1 LFIPWKIAK
10 GSQRFA
16 NTIDS
21 ELNMSQRYFTLQ
33 EANETL
39 NLIRPL
45 MDEVQAIRLKI
56 LKNQPEAWPAIEKSA
71 GNGGNRALSN
81 MVQDFE
87 KFDAL
92 IHRIQDM
99 DVLIKDINLGL
110 LDFPAL
116 KDDREVYLCWQY
128 GEGEIAFWHEIEA
141 GYAGRQ
147 PIDNF

>member
-1 LFIPWKIAK
+1 MA
-10 GSQRFA
+10 
-16 NTIDS
+16 
-21 ELNMSQRYFTLQ
+21 QRYFTLQ

-39 NLIRPL
+39 TLIRPW

-71 GNGGNRALSN
+71 GNGGNRALSK

-92 IHRIQDM
+92 IHRIQAT

-116 KDDREVYLCWQY
+116 KDGREVYLCWQY
-128 GEGEIAFWHEIEA
+128 GEGDIGFWHEIEA

-147 PIDNF
+147 SIDSF

>member
-1 LFIPWKIAK
+1 MP
-10 GSQRFA
+10 
-16 NTIDS
+16 
-21 ELNMSQRYFTLQ
+21 RYFTLQ

-45 MDEVQAIRLKI
+45 MDEVQNIRQKI
-56 LKNQPEAWPAIEKSA
+56 LQNQPEAWPAIEKSV

-87 KFDAL
+87 KLEAL
-92 IHRIQDM
+92 VHQIQDM

-116 KDDREVYLCWQY
+116 KDGREVYLCWQH
-128 GEGEIAFWHEIEA
+128 GEGDIAFWHEVEA
-141 GYAGRQ
+141 GFSGRQ
-147 PIDNF
+147 PIENF